1 MRRIEA
7 LCHPESTGSVIARVL
22 VILLCGLMFAKSALA
37 LEPFTIADIRV
48 EGLQRISEGTVYNYL
63 TVDKGDLLTASAA
76 RQAIRALFNTGF
88 FSSVDLEQEGNI
100 LIINIIER
108 PAIAK
113 ISLSG
118 NKAIKD
124 EDMLPV
130 LADIGLA
137 EGEVYQPQ
145 SLDRIKQELVKQY
158 FSQGRYAVSVESRVV
173 ELERNRVRIS
183 IIIKEGDTAEI
194 QHINIVGNTLYTD
207 KEIKK
212 GFESKIPPFWKFWSK
227 DDQYS
232 REKLSGD
239 LEKIRSYYQDR
250 GYIDANVESTQVSI
264 SPDKQDIYITANI
277 IEGEQYSVD
286 KIQVT
291 GDLVIEEATLRRL
304 IMTQENDVFSR
315 KKMEQSVENITAVL
329 SNVGYAFANIN
340 PIPQIDR
347 ENRLVT
353 INYFVDPGKRVY
365 VRQITFVGNSGTK
378 DEVLRREMR
387 QFEGAWF
394 SQAAIDRSKI
404 RLQRLTYFE
413 GVNIETPAVPGT
425 DDQIDVIV
433 TVTERAAGS
442 FSVGLGFSQVQG
454 LIASLSVQ
462 QDNFLGSGKRVGL
475 SLSHSSIVSNFS
487 VSYENPYWTEDGV
500 SRGFYAR
507 YSEFDR
513 AGANISTFTS
523 TEAAVGVN
531 FGVPLTEVD
540 YVRAGFGFRSTDL
553 NIGQFVREFEIPD
566 PDNPGETI
574 CNDLP
579 FPPPDGN
586 GICPEDYFIP
596 TPFDPLSH
604 SLDHNGNGRLDAD
617 EREFNVFDVTAS
629 WSRDTRNHFLN
640 PTRGSAQRLSV
651 EASTPGSSREYYKL
665 FYRYAKYIPIWA
677 DLVFSYHGDVGY
689 GDSYDNY
696 DKTSLATPVNTDL
709 PDGIERDCL
718 DEEVIS
724 LDTGLPFYEHFYG
737 GGVRDIRGF
746 EDNTLG
752 PKDPSC
758 RAVGGDLKVSGGIEV
773 AIPTPFT
780 KGGGSRIA
788 LFVDVG
794 NVYENLDAFDVGLFR
809 ASTGISIT
817 WQAPIGPII
826 MNYAF
831 PLREFDGD
839 RTESLQFSFGTSF

>member
-1 MRRIEA
+1 MRRI
-7 LCHPESTGSVIARVL
+7 LI
-22 VILLCGLMFAKSALA
+22 ILLYGLFAINSAIA
-37 LEPFTIADIRV
+37 LDAFTISDIRV
-48 EGLQRISEGTVYNYL
+48 EGLERISEGTVFNYL
-63 TVDKGDLLTASAA
+63 PLDAGDLLTASKG
-76 RQAIRALFNTGF
+76 RQAIRSLFRTGF
-88 FSSVDLEQEGNI
+88 FSDVDLVREDNI
-100 LIINIIER
+100 LVINVTER
-108 PAIAK
+108 PAIAQ

-124 EDMLPV
+124 EDLFPV
-130 LADIGLA
+130 LADIGLT
-137 EGEVYQPQ
+137 EGEVFQPQ

-158 FSQGRYAVSVESRVV
+158 FSQGRYAVTVDSRVAQ
-173 ELERNRVRIS
+173 LDRNRVRIS

-194 QHINIVGNTLYTD
+194 KHINIVGNTLFTD

-212 GFESKIPPFWKFWSK
+212 DFESSIPPRWKIWSK

-277 IEGEQYSVD
+277 IEGEQYSVE
-286 KIQVT
+286 KIQIT
-291 GDLVIEEATLRRL
+291 GDLVIDEATLRRL
-304 IMTQENDVFSR
+304 IMTQENDIFSR
-315 KKMEQSVENITAVL
+315 KKMEQSVENITAL
-329 SNVGYAFANIN
+329 LANIGYAFSNVN

-387 QFEGAWF
+387 QFEGGWF
-394 SQAAIDRSKI
+394 SQAAIDRSRI

-413 GVNIETPAVPGT
+413 SVNVETPAVPGT
-425 DDQIDVIV
+425 DDQIDVVI
-433 TVTERAAGS
+433 TIKERAAGS

-454 LIASLSVQ
+454 LIASLSIQ

-475 SLSHSSIVSNFS
+475 SLSRSSIINSFNIN
-487 VSYENPYWTEDGV
+487 YDNPYWSEDGV
-500 SRGFYAR
+500 SRGFYIR
-507 YSEFDR
+507 YQEFNQ

-523 TEAAVGVN
+523 TEAAAGMS
-531 FGVPLTEVD
+531 FGIPITEVSFL
-540 YVRAGFGFRSTDL
+540 RAGLGLRSTDL
-553 NIGQFVREFEIPD
+553 NIGSFTREVEFQDPND
-566 PDNPGETI
+566 PDITL
-574 CNDLP
+574 CNDINQ
-579 FPPPDGN
+579 N

-596 TPFDPLSH
+596 NQFDPLST
-604 SLDHNGNGRLDAD
+604 SLDHNGNGLREDG
-617 EREFNVFDVTAS
+617 ERDFKSIDFTMS

-640 PTRGSAQRLSV
+640 PTHGSSQRLSLN
-651 EASTPGSSREYYKL
+651 ASLPGSTRDFYKV
-665 FYRYAKYIPIWA
+665 FYRYSKFIPVWA
-677 DLVFSYHGDVGY
+677 GLVLSFHGNLGY

-696 DKTSLATPVNTDL
+696 DKTSLAVPVDTTPRLGFNR
-709 PDGIERDCL
+709 ECL
-718 DEEVIS
+718 DEEIIG
-724 LDTGLPFYEHFYG
+724 LDTGLPFFEQFYG

-752 PKDPSC
+752 PKDPNC
-758 RAVGGDLKVSGGIEV
+758 RAVGGDFKVSSGIEV

-780 KGGGSRIA
+780 SGGGSRIA

-794 NVYENLDAFDVGLFR
+794 NVYENFSVFDANLLR
-809 ASTGISIT
+809 ASAGISVT

-826 MNYAF
+826 INYAF
-831 PLREFDGD
+831 PLREFRGD

>member
-1 MRRIEA
+1 MRRI
-7 LCHPESTGSVIARVL
+7 II
-22 VILLCGLMFAKSALA
+22 ILLCGLFSVKTALA
-37 LEPFTIADIRV
+37 LDPFVISDIRV
-48 EGLQRISEGTVYNYL
+48 DGLQRISEGTVFNYMPI
-63 TVDKGDLLTASAA
+63 DANELLTAAKA
-76 RQAIRALFNTGF
+76 RQAIRSLFQTGF
-88 FSSVDLEQEGNI
+88 FSSIDLEREDDI
-100 LIINIIER
+100 LVIKVQER
-108 PAIAK
+108 PAIAS

-124 EDMLPV
+124 EDMYPV

-137 EGEVYQPQ
+137 QGEVFQPQ
-145 SLDRIKQELVKQY
+145 SLDRIQQELVRQY

-173 ELERNRVRIS
+173 ELDRNRVRIS
-183 IIIKEGDTAEI
+183 ITIEEGKTAEI
-194 QHINIVGNTLYTD
+194 KHINIVGNTLFAD

-212 GFESKIPPFWKFWSK
+212 EFESKIPPFWKVWSK

-264 SPDKQDIYITANI
+264 SPDKQHIYITANI
-277 IEGEQYSVD
+277 IEGEQYTIE
-286 KIQVT
+286 KTQIT
-291 GDLVIEEATLRRL
+291 GDLVIEEATLNRL
-304 IMTQENDVFSR
+304 IMTQENDIFSR
-315 KKMEQSVENITAVL
+315 KKMEQSVENITAIL
-329 SNVGYAFANIN
+329 SNIGYAFANVN

-387 QFEGAWF
+387 QFEGGWF
-394 SQAAIDRSKI
+394 SQASVDRSRI

-413 GVNIETPAVPGT
+413 SVNIETPAVPGT

-433 TVTERAAGS
+433 TVEERAAGS
-442 FSVGLGFSQVQG
+442 FSVGLGYSQIQG

-475 SLSHSSIVSNFS
+475 SLSHSSIISSFAVN
-487 VSYENPYWTEDGV
+487 YDNPYWTEDGV
-500 SRGFYAR
+500 SRGFYLR
-507 YSEFDR
+507 YQEFDQQ
-513 AGANISTFTS
+513 GANISTFTS
-523 TEAAVGVN
+523 TEAAAGMS
-531 FGVPLTEVD
+531 FGIPITEVD
-540 YVRAGFGFRSTDL
+540 YLRAGLGIRQTDL
-553 NIGQFVREFEIPD
+553 NIGSYVREVEYIDPDD
-566 PDNPGETI
+566 PDNI
-574 CNDLP
+574 LCNDINQ
-579 FPPPDGN
+579 N
-586 GICPEDYFIP
+586 GICPEQYFVP
-596 TPFDPLSH
+596 RPFDPLSQ
-604 SLDHNGNGRLDAD
+604 SLDHNGDGILDD
-617 EREFNVFDVTAS
+617 KERDFRTYDFTAS
-629 WSRDTRNHFLN
+629 WSRDSRNHFLN
-640 PTRGSAQRLSV
+640 PTRGSSQRLNL
-651 EASTPGSSREYYKL
+651 EASLPGSSRQFYKL

-677 DLVFSYHGDVGY
+677 DLVFSFHGDVGY
-689 GDSYDNY
+689 GDAYDDY
-696 DKTSLATPVNTDL
+696 DKTSLATPVDTEL
-709 PDGIERDCL
+709 PEGIERECL

-724 LDTGLPFYEHFYG
+724 LDTGLPFFEHFYG

-752 PKDPSC
+752 PKDTAC
-758 RAVGGDLKVSGGIEV
+758 RAVGGDFKVSGGLEL

-788 LFVDVG
+788 LFIDVG
-794 NVYENLDAFDVGLFR
+794 NVYENISAFDANLFR
-809 ASTGISIT
+809 ASAGVSVT

-831 PLREFDGD
+831 PIKEHHGD
-839 RTESLQFSFGTSF
+839 RTESLQFSFGTTF

>member
-1 MRRIEA
+1 M
-7 LCHPESTGSVIARVL
+7 SRVF
-22 VILLCGLMFAKSALA
+22 IIMLCGLFSIKPALA
-37 LEPFTIADIRV
+37 LDAFVISDIRV
-48 EGLQRISEGTVYNYL
+48 EGLQRISEGTVFNYL
-63 TVDKGDLLTASAA
+63 PIDANDLLTASGA
-76 RQAIRALFNTGF
+76 RQAIRSLFGTGF
-88 FSSVDLEQEGNI
+88 FSSIDFEREGDI
-100 LIINIIER
+100 LVIKVVER
-108 PAIAK
+108 PAISR
-113 ISLSG
+113 ITLSG

-124 EDMLPV
+124 EDMFPV
-130 LADIGLA
+130 LADIGLQ
-137 EGEVYQPQ
+137 EGEVFQPQ
-145 SLDRIKQELVKQY
+145 SLDRIKQELVRQY

-173 ELERNRVRIS
+173 ELDRNRVGIS
-183 IIIKEGDTAEI
+183 ITIEEGDTAEI
-194 QHINIVGNTLYTD
+194 KHINIVGNTLFTD
-207 KEIKK
+207 KEIKDD
-212 GFESKIPPFWKFWSK
+212 FESKIPPRWKLWSK

-277 IEGEQYSVD
+277 IEGEQYSIEG
-286 KIQVT
+286 IQVT

-304 IMTQENDVFSR
+304 IMTQENDIFSR
-315 KKMEQSVENITAVL
+315 KKMEQSVENITAIL
-329 SNVGYAFANIN
+329 SNIGYAFANVN

-347 ENRLVT
+347 DNRLVT

-365 VRQITFVGNSGTK
+365 VRQITFVGNNGTK

-387 QFEGAWF
+387 QFEGGWF
-394 SQAAIDRSKI
+394 SQASVDRSRI

-413 GVNIETPAVPGT
+413 SVNIETPAVAGT

-433 TVTERAAGS
+433 TVVERAAGS
-442 FSVGLGFSQVQG
+442 FSIGLGYSQIQG
-454 LIASLSVQ
+454 MIGSLSVQ

-475 SLSHSSIVSNFS
+475 GLSYSKIIKSFTVN
-487 VSYENPYWTEDGV
+487 YDNPYWTEDGV
-500 SRGFYAR
+500 SRGFYLR
-507 YSEFDR
+507 YQEFNQ

-523 TEAAVGVN
+523 TEVAGGIN
-531 FGVPLTEVD
+531 FGLPLTEVD
-540 YVRAGFGFRSTDL
+540 YIRAGFGIRQTDL
-553 NIGQFVREFEIPD
+553 NIGAFVREVEYID
-566 PDNPGETI
+566 PENPENI
-574 CNDLP
+574 LCNDINE
-579 FPPPDGN
+579 N
-586 GICPEDYFIP
+586 GICPESYFIP
-596 TPFDPLSH
+596 RPFDPLSI
-604 SLDHNGNGRLDAD
+604 SLDHNGDGVLDAK
-617 EREFNVFDVTAS
+617 ERDFRTYDFTMA
-629 WSRDTRNHFLN
+629 WIRDTRNHFLN
-640 PTRGSAQRLSV
+640 PTRGSSQSISIENSL
-651 EASTPGSSREYYKL
+651 PGSTRQFYKF

-677 DLVFSYHGDVGY
+677 DLVFSFHGNLGY
-689 GDSYDNY
+689 GDAYDDY
-696 DKTSLATPVNTDL
+696 DKTSQAIPVDTEL
-709 PDGIERDCL
+709 PEGFERECL

-724 LDTGLPFYEHFYG
+724 LDTGLPFFEHFYG

-752 PKDPSC
+752 PKDLNC
-758 RAVGGDLKVSGGIEV
+758 RAVGGDLKISGGIEI

-794 NVYENLDAFDVGLFR
+794 NVYENIDAFDAGLFR

-831 PLREFDGD
+831 PLKEFHGD

>member
-1 MRRIEA
+1 MRRI
-7 LCHPESTGSVIARVL
+7 LIT
-22 VILLCGLMFAKSALA
+22 LLLGLLAIQSALA
-37 LEPFTIADIRV
+37 LEPFTISDIRV
-48 EGLQRISEGTVYNYL
+48 EGLQRISEGTVFSYL
-63 TVDKGDLLTASAA
+63 TVDSGDLLTASTA
-76 RQAIRALFNTGF
+76 RQAIRSLFNTGF
-88 FSSVDLEQEGNI
+88 FHSIDLEREGNI
-100 LIINIIER
+100 LVIILAER

-124 EDMLPV
+124 DDMFPV

-137 EGEVYQPQ
+137 EGEVFQPQ
-145 SLDRIKQELVKQY
+145 SLDRIKQELVRQY
-158 FSQGRYAVSVESRVV
+158 FSQGRYAVSVEGRVV
-173 ELERNRVRIS
+173 ELDRNRVRIS
-183 IIIKEGDTAEI
+183 IIIKEGKTAEI

-207 KEIKK
+207 KEIKED
-212 GFESKIPPFWKFWSK
+212 FESKIPPFWKIWSK

-264 SPDKQDIYITANI
+264 SEDKQDIYITANI

-291 GDLVIEEATLRRL
+291 GDMVIAEATLRRL
-304 IMTQENDVFSR
+304 ILTQENDVFSR
-315 KKMEQSVENITAVL
+315 KKMERSVENITAL
-329 SNVGYAFANIN
+329 LANIGYAFANVN

-387 QFEGAWF
+387 QFEGGWF

-413 GVNIETPAVPGT
+413 SVNIETPAVPGT

-433 TVTERAAGS
+433 TITERAAGS
-442 FSVGLGFSQVQG
+442 FSIGLGFSQIQG
-454 LIASLSVQ
+454 LIASLSIQ
-462 QDNFLGSGKRVGL
+462 QDNFLGSGKRIGL
-475 SLSHSSIVSNFS
+475 SLSRSSIVSSFS
-487 VSYENPYWTEDGV
+487 ISYENPYWTEDGV

-507 YSEFDR
+507 YTEFDR

-523 TEAAVGVN
+523 TEVAVGVS
-531 FGVPLTEVD
+531 FGIPLTEVD
-540 YVRAGFGFRSTDL
+540 YVRAGIGIRSTDL
-553 NIGQFVREFEIPD
+553 NIGSFIREVEFVDPDD
-566 PDNPGETI
+566 PDNI
-574 CNDLP
+574 LCNDLNQ
-579 FPPPDGN
+579 N

-596 TPFDPLSH
+596 TPFDPLSQ
-604 SLDHNGNGRLDAD
+604 SLDHNGDGEIDAQ
-617 EREFNVFDVTAS
+617 EREFNVIDFTAS

-640 PTRGSAQRLSV
+640 PTRGSSQRLSL

-665 FYRYAKYIPIWA
+665 FYRYSKYIPIWA
-677 DLVFSYHGDVGY
+677 GLVFSFHGDLGY
-689 GDSYDNY
+689 GDAYDNY
-696 DKTSLATPVNTDL
+696 DKTSLATPVETEL
-709 PDGIERDCL
+709 PEGFERDCL
-718 DEEVIS
+718 EEEIIS
-724 LDTGLPFYEHFYG
+724 LDTGLPFFEHFYG

-758 RAVGGDLKVSGGIEV
+758 RAVGGDFKVSGGIEI

-788 LFVDVG
+788 LFIDVG
-794 NVYENLDAFDVGLFR
+794 NVYENIDAFDASLFR

-831 PLREFDGD
+831 PLKEFHGD

>member
-1 MRRIEA
+1 MRRI
-7 LCHPESTGSVIARVL
+7 LI
-22 VILLCGLMFAKSALA
+22 ILLCGLFFAKSALA
-37 LEPFTIADIRV
+37 LDPFTISDIRV
-48 EGLQRISEGTVYNYL
+48 EGLQRISEGTVFNYL
-63 TVDKGDLLTASAA
+63 SVDKGDVLTASSA
-76 RQAIRALFNTGF
+76 RQAIRSLYKTGF
-88 FSSVDLEQEGNI
+88 FSEVDIKQQGTI
-100 LIINIIER
+100 MVIDVQER
-108 PAIAK
+108 PAIAR

-124 EDMLPV
+124 EAMLPV
-130 LADIGLA
+130 LADIGLS

-158 FSQGRYAVSVESRVV
+158 FSQGRYGVTVESRVTQV
-173 ELERNRVRIS
+173 DRNRVTIS
-183 IIIKEGDTAEI
+183 IVINEGDTAKI

-207 KEIKK
+207 KEIKSE
-212 GFESKIPPFWKFWSK
+212 FESKIPPFWKFWSK

-250 GYIDANVESTQVSI
+250 GYIDANVESTQVAI
-264 SPDKQDIYITANI
+264 SPNKKDIYITANI

-304 IMTQENDVFSR
+304 IMTQDNDVFSR

-329 SNVGYAFANIN
+329 SNIGYAFANVN

-347 ENRLVT
+347 DNRLVT

-365 VRQITFVGNSGTK
+365 VRQITFVGNTGTK

-387 QFEGAWF
+387 QFEGGWF

-413 GVNIETPAVPGT
+413 SVNIETPAVPGT
-425 DDQIDVIV
+425 DDQIDVVV
-433 TVTERAAGS
+433 TIEERAAGS
-442 FSVGLGFSQVQG
+442 FSVGLGFSQLQG

-475 SLSHSSIVSNFS
+475 ALSHSKIVSNFS
-487 VSYENPYWTEDGV
+487 VSYDNPYWTEDGV

-513 AGANISTFTS
+513 QGANISTFTS
-523 TEAAVGVN
+523 TEAALGMN
-531 FGVPLTEVD
+531 FGIPLTEVD
-540 YVRAGFGFRSTDL
+540 YVRAGLGIRRTDL
-553 NIGQFVREFEIPD
+553 NIGSIDVVTEQED
-566 PDNPGETI
+566 PDTG
-574 CNDLP
+574 DLTCGSP
-579 FPPPDGN
+579 SGN
-586 GICPEDYFIP
+586 CPQVVFRP
-596 TPFDPLSH
+596 TPLDPLSH
-604 SLDHNGNGRLDAD
+604 SLDHNGDGFISNS
-617 EREFNVFDVTAS
+617 EREFNVIDANIA
-629 WSRDTRNHFLN
+629 WARDTRNHFLN
-640 PTRGSAQRLSV
+640 PTIGSIQRLTLEVSI
-651 EASTPGSSREYYKL
+651 PGSSREYYKL
-665 FYRYAKYIPIWA
+665 NYKAAKFFPIWW
-677 DLVFSYHGDVGY
+677 DLVFSYRADVGFGDAY
-689 GDSYDNY
+689 DSYDR
-696 DKTSLATPVNTDL
+696 TSRATPVDAGPPEL
-709 PDGIERDCL
+709 DRKCL
-718 DEEVIS
+718 YEEIMT

-752 PKDPSC
+752 PKDPQC
-758 RAVGGDLKVSGGIEV
+758 RAVGGDLKVSGGLEL

-780 KGGGSRIA
+780 KSGGSRIA

-794 NVYENLDAFDVGLFR
+794 NVYENIDHFDAGLLR
-809 ASTGISIT
+809 ASTGISVT

-826 MNYAF
+826 MNYAI
-831 PLREFDGD
+831 PIKEFHGD
-839 RTESLQFSFGTSF
+839 RTESLQFSFGTTF

>member
-1 MRRIEA
+1 MRRI
-7 LCHPESTGSVIARVL
+7 LI
-22 VILLCGLMFAKSALA
+22 ILLCGLFMMKSALA
-37 LEPFTIADIRV
+37 LDPFVVSDIRV
-48 EGLQRISEGTVYNYL
+48 EGLQRISEGTVFNYMPVG
-63 TVDKGDLLTASAA
+63 TNELLTAAKG
-76 RQAIRALFNTGF
+76 RQAIRSLFRTGF
-88 FSSVDLEQEGNI
+88 FSSIDLEREGDI
-100 LIINIIER
+100 LVIRVQER
-108 PAIAK
+108 PAIAAVA
-113 ISLSG
+113 LSG

-137 EGEVYQPQ
+137 QGEVFQPQ
-145 SLDRIKQELVKQY
+145 SLDRISQELVRQY
-158 FSQGRYAVSVESRVV
+158 FSQGRYAVTVDTRVV
-173 ELERNRVRIS
+173 ELDRNRVRIS
-183 IIIKEGDTAEI
+183 ITINEGDTAEI
-194 QHINIVGNTLYTD
+194 KHINIVGNTLFTD
-207 KEIKK
+207 KEIRTE
-212 GFESKIPPFWKFWSK
+212 FESKIPPGWKFWSK

-264 SPDKQDIYITANI
+264 SPDKSDIYITANI
-277 IEGEQYSVD
+277 LEGEQYTVE

-304 IMTQENDVFSR
+304 IMTQDNDIFSR
-315 KKMEQSVENITAVL
+315 KKMEQSVENISAVL
-329 SNVGYAFANIN
+329 SNIGYAFANVN

-365 VRQITFVGNSGTK
+365 VRQITFVGNAGTK

-387 QFEGAWF
+387 QFEGGWF

-425 DDQIDVIV
+425 DDQIDVVV

-442 FSVGLGFSQVQG
+442 FSLGLGYSQVQG
-454 LIASLSVQ
+454 IILSASVQ

-475 SLSHSSIVSNFS
+475 SISHSSIISSFN
-487 VSYENPYWTEDGV
+487 VSYDNPYWTEDGV
-500 SRGFYAR
+500 SRGFYLR
-507 YSEFDR
+507 YQEYDQ

-523 TEAAVGVN
+523 TEAAAGMS
-531 FGVPLTEVD
+531 FGLPLTEVD
-540 YVRAGFGFRSTDL
+540 YVRAGLGIRTTDL
-553 NIGQFVREFEIPD
+553 NIGLFQFDREYIDEEGNIQCD
-566 PDNPGETI
+566 DQ
-574 CNDLP
+574 ND
-579 FPPPDGN
+579 N
-586 GICPEDYFIP
+586 GICPEIYLIP
-596 TPFDPLSH
+596 RPFDPLSR
-604 SLDHNGNGRLDAD
+604 SLDHNGDGVLDD
-617 EREFNVFDVTAS
+617 KERDFFTLDFTSS

-640 PTRGSAQRLSV
+640 PTRGSSQRLGI
-651 EASTPGSSREYYKL
+651 EASLPLSDRQFYKL
-665 FYRYAKYIPIWA
+665 YYRAAKYWPIWG
-677 DLVFSYHGDVGY
+677 DLVFSVRGDLGY

-696 DKTSLATPVNTDL
+696 DSSSKATAVLEDEGGWPESDSYNCL
-709 PDGIERDCL
+709 L
-718 DEEVIS
+718 DEVTT
-724 LDTGLPFYEHFYG
+724 LDTGLPFFEHFYG

-752 PKDPSC
+752 PKDSPINC
-758 RAVGGDLKVSGGIEV
+758 RAVGGDLKVAGGFEL

-788 LFVDVG
+788 LFFDIG
-794 NVYENLDAFDVGLFR
+794 NVYENWSTFDASRFRSSAGL
-809 ASTGISIT
+809 SIT

-831 PLREFDGD
+831 PIKQFQGD
-839 RTESLQFSFGTSF
+839 RTEALQFSFGTTF

>member
-1 MRRIEA
+1 MNKI
-7 LCHPESTGSVIARVL
+7 LT
-22 VILLCGLMFAKSALA
+22 ILLLGLFAIPSAQA
-37 LEPFTIADIRV
+37 LDPFTISDIRI
-48 EGLQRISEGTVYNYL
+48 EGLQRISEGTVFNYL
-63 TVDKGDLLTASAA
+63 TVDASDLLTASSA
-76 RQAIRALFNTGF
+76 RQAIRSLFKTGF
-88 FSSVDLEQEGNI
+88 FNSIDLEREGDI
-100 LIINIIER
+100 LVINVEER

-113 ISLSG
+113 ITLSG

-124 EDMLPV
+124 EDMFPV

-137 EGEVYQPQ
+137 QGEVFQPQ
-145 SLDRIKQELVKQY
+145 SLDRIKQELVRQY

-173 ELERNRVRIS
+173 ELDRNRVRIS

-194 QHINIVGNTLYTD
+194 KHINIVGNTLFTD
-207 KEIKK
+207 KEIRKE
-212 GFESKIPPFWKFWSK
+212 FESKIPPFWKIWSK

-250 GYIDANVESTQVSI
+250 GYIDANVESTQVAI
-264 SPDKQDIYITANI
+264 SPNKQDIYITANI

-286 KIQVT
+286 KIQIT

-315 KKMEQSVENITAVL
+315 KKMERSVENITALL
-329 SNVGYAFANIN
+329 SNIGYAFANVN

-387 QFEGAWF
+387 QFEGGWF
-394 SQAAIDRSKI
+394 SQAAIDRSRI
-404 RLQRLTYFE
+404 RLQRLTYFAS
-413 GVNIETPAVPGT
+413 VNIETPAVPGT
-425 DDQIDVIV
+425 DDQIDVVV
-433 TVTERAAGS
+433 TIEERAAGS
-442 FSVGLGFSQVQG
+442 FSVGLGFSQIQG

-462 QDNFLGSGKRVGL
+462 QDNFLGSGKRVGFG
-475 SLSHSSIVSNFS
+475 LSHSSIINSFNI
-487 VSYENPYWTEDGV
+487 SYDNPYWTEDGV
-500 SRGFYAR
+500 SRGFFLR
-507 YSEFDR
+507 YSEFNR

-523 TEAAVGVN
+523 TEAAAGMN
-531 FGVPLTEVD
+531 FGIPLTEVNF
-540 YVRAGFGFRSTDL
+540 VRAGIGIRSTDL
-553 NIGQFVREFEIPD
+553 NIGSFVRETEFVD
-566 PDNPGETI
+566 PDNPDNI
-574 CNDLP
+574 LCNDINQ
-579 FPPPDGN
+579 N
-586 GICPEDYFIP
+586 GICPEDYFVP
-596 TPFDPLSH
+596 SPFDPLSQ
-604 SLDHNGNGRLDAD
+604 SLDHNGNGQLEDN
-617 EREFNVFDVTAS
+617 EREFDVIELTAS

-640 PTRGSAQRLSV
+640 PTRGSSQRLSL
-651 EASTPGSSREYYKL
+651 EASLPGSSREYYKL
-665 FYRYAKYIPIWA
+665 FYRYAKYFPIWA
-677 DLVFSYHGDVGY
+677 DLVFSFRGDIGY
-689 GDSYDNY
+689 GDAYDNY
-696 DKTSLATPVNTDL
+696 DETSLATPVDITL
-709 PDGIERDCL
+709 PPGIERDCL
-718 DEEVIS
+718 DEEVIA
-724 LDTGLPFYEHFYG
+724 LDTGLPFFEHFLG

-752 PKDPSC
+752 PKDTAC
-758 RAVGGDLKVSGGIEV
+758 RAVGGDLKVSGGIEI

-794 NVYENLDAFDVGLFR
+794 NVYENISAFDASLFR

-826 MNYAF
+826 MNYAI
-831 PLREFDGD
+831 PLKEFHGD
-839 RTESLQFSFGTSF
+839 RTETLQFSFGTSF

>member
-1 MRRIEA
+1 MRKIQ
-7 LCHPESTGSVIARVL
+7 VL
-22 VILLCGLMFAKSALA
+22 TILLLGLFSIQSALA
-37 LEPFTIADIRV
+37 LDPFTISDIRV
-48 EGLQRISEGTVYNYL
+48 EGLQRISEGTVFNYL
-63 TVDKGDLLTASAA
+63 NIDSGDVLTASTA
-76 RQAIRALFNTGF
+76 RQAIRSLFKTGF
-88 FSSVDLEQEGNI
+88 FNSIDLEREGNI
-100 LIINIIER
+100 LVINVEER

-113 ISLSG
+113 ITLSG

-124 EDMLPV
+124 KDMFPV

-145 SLDRIKQELVKQY
+145 SLDRIKQELVRQY
-158 FSQGRYAVSVESRVV
+158 FSQGRYGVSVESRVV

-183 IIIKEGDTAEI
+183 IIIKEGDTAKI
-194 QHINIVGNTLYTD
+194 KHINIVGNTLYTD
-207 KEIKK
+207 KEIEK

-277 IEGEQYSVD
+277 VEGEQYSVD

-291 GDLVIEEATLRRL
+291 GDMVIEEATFRRL

-315 KKMEQSVENITAVL
+315 KKMEQSVKNITAL
-329 SNVGYAFANIN
+329 LANIGYAFANVN

-353 INYFVDPGKRVY
+353 INYFIDPGKRVY
-365 VRQITFVGNSGTK
+365 VRQITFVGNTGTK

-387 QFEGAWF
+387 QFEGGWF
-394 SQAAIDRSKI
+394 SQASIDRSKI
-404 RLQRLTYFE
+404 RLQRMTYFE
-413 GVNIETPAVPGT
+413 SVNIETPAVPGT
-425 DDQIDVIV
+425 DDQIDVVV
-433 TVTERAAGS
+433 TVKERAAGS

-454 LIASLSVQ
+454 LIASLSIQ

-475 SLSHSSIVSNFS
+475 ALSRSSIVTSFNL
-487 VSYENPYWTEDGV
+487 SYNNPYWTEDGV
-500 SRGFYAR
+500 SRGFYVR
-507 YSEFDR
+507 YSTFNR
-513 AGANISTFTS
+513 AGANISTFS
-523 TEAAVGVN
+523 SSEAAGGVN
-531 FGVPLTEVD
+531 FGIPLTEVD
-540 YVRAGFGFRSTDL
+540 YVRAGIGIRKTSL
-553 NIGQFVREFEIPD
+553 NIGSFIRETEFPDPTD
-566 PDNPGETI
+566 PDNI
-574 CNDLP
+574 LCNDLNN
-579 FPPPDGN
+579 N
-586 GICPEDYFIP
+586 GICPEQYFIP
-596 TPFDPLSH
+596 TPFDPLSN
-604 SLDHNGNGRLDAD
+604 SLDHNGDGELDSS
-617 EREFNVFDVTAS
+617 ERDFSVIDFTSS

-640 PTRGSAQRLSV
+640 PTRGSLQRISV
-651 EASTPGSSREYYKL
+651 NGSLPGSSRLYYKL
-665 FYRYAKYIPIWA
+665 FYRYAKYIPIWS
-677 DLVFSYHGDVGY
+677 DLVFSFSGNFGY
-689 GDSYDNY
+689 GDAYDNY
-696 DKTSLATPVNTDL
+696 DKTSLATPVDTEL
-709 PDGIERDCL
+709 PPGLERNCL
-718 DEEVIS
+718 EQEIVA
-724 LDTGLPFYEHFYG
+724 LDTGLPFFEHFYG

-746 EDNTLG
+746 KANTLG
-752 PKDPSC
+752 PKDPNC
-758 RAVGGDLKVSGGIEV
+758 RAIGGDLKVSGGIEI

-794 NVYENLDAFDVGLFR
+794 NVYENINAFDANLMR

-831 PLREFDGD
+831 PLRQFKGD
-839 RTESLQFSFGTSF
+839 RTESLQFSFGTTF

>member
-1 MRRIEA
+1 MA
-7 LCHPESTGSVIARVL
+7 LDPFVI
-22 VILLCGLMFAKSALA
+22 S
-37 LEPFTIADIRV
+37 DIRI
-48 EGLQRISEGTVYNYL
+48 EGLQRISEGTVFNYMP
-63 TVDKGDLLTASAA
+63 VDANELLTAAKA
-76 RQAIRALFNTGF
+76 RQAIRSLFQTGF
-88 FSSVDLEQEGNI
+88 FSAIDLERDGNI
-100 LIINIIER
+100 LVIRVQER
-108 PAIAK
+108 PAIAAVV
-113 ISLSG
+113 LSG

-124 EDMLPV
+124 EDLRPV

-137 EGEVYQPQ
+137 QGEVFQPE

-158 FSQGRYAVSVESRVV
+158 FSQGRYAVTVDGRVV
-173 ELERNRVRIS
+173 ELDRNRVRIS
-183 IIIKEGDTAEI
+183 ITISEGDTAEI
-194 QHINIVGNTLYTD
+194 KHINIVGNTLFTD

-212 GFESKIPPFWKFWSK
+212 EFESKIPPRWKFWSK

-264 SPDKQDIYITANI
+264 SPDKSDIFITANI
-277 IEGEQYSVD
+277 IEGEQYTVE

-304 IMTQENDVFSR
+304 IMTQDNDIFSR
-315 KKMEQSVENITAVL
+315 KKMEQSVENISAIL
-329 SNVGYAFANIN
+329 SNIGYAFANVN

-365 VRQITFVGNSGTK
+365 VRQITFVGNAGTK

-387 QFEGAWF
+387 QFEGGWF

-413 GVNIETPAVPGT
+413 SVNIETPAVPGT
-425 DDQIDVIV
+425 DDQIDVVV
-433 TVTERAAGS
+433 TVQERAAGS
-442 FSVGLGFSQVQG
+442 FSVGLGYSQVQG
-454 LIASLSVQ
+454 LIASISVQ

-475 SLSHSSIVSNFS
+475 SLSHSSIIDSINI
-487 VSYENPYWTEDGV
+487 SYDNPYWTEDGV
-500 SRGFYAR
+500 SSGFYLR
-507 YSEFDR
+507 YQEFDQQ
-513 AGANISTFTS
+513 GANISTFTS
-523 TEAAVGVN
+523 TEAAGGIS
-531 FGVPLTEVD
+531 FGLPLTEVD
-540 YVRAGFGFRSTDL
+540 FIRAGTGLRQTDL
-553 NIGQFVREFEIPD
+553 NIGAFVFERQFLD
-566 PDNPGETI
+566 PDDPNNI
-574 CNDLP
+574 LCNDINE
-579 FPPPDGN
+579 N
-586 GICPEDYFIP
+586 GICPEDYLVP
-596 TPFDPLSH
+596 RPFDPLSQA
-604 SLDHNGNGRLDAD
+604 LDHNGDGQLDD
-617 EREFNVFDVTAS
+617 KERDFFTWDFTAS

-640 PTRGSAQRLSV
+640 PTRGSSQRLGLETSL
-651 EASTPGSSREYYKL
+651 PLSSRQFYKL
-665 FYRYAKYIPIWA
+665 FYRAAKYWPIWA
-677 DLVFSYHGDVGY
+677 DLVVSVHGEVGY
-689 GDSYDNY
+689 GDSYDNF
-696 DKTSLATPVNTDL
+696 DSTSLATPVPSADL
-709 PDGIERDCL
+709 PEGVEGNCL
-718 DEEVIS
+718 EEEVMA

-752 PKDPSC
+752 PKDGIINC
-758 RAVGGDLKVSGGIEV
+758 RAVGGDVKVAGGFEL

-788 LFVDVG
+788 LFVDFG
-794 NVYENLDAFDVGLFR
+794 NVYENWGTFDFSLFR
-809 ASTGISIT
+809 ASTGISVT

-831 PLREFDGD
+831 PIKKFRGD